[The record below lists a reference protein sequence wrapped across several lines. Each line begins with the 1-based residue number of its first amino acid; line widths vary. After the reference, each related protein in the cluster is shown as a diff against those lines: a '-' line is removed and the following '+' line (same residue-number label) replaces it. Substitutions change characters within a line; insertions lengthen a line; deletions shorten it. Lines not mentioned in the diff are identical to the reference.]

1 MKEVEHKGFTQVIFE
16 TNSKNVVDAIHNLR
30 VGNSEFS
37 SIICNI
43 KNILSL
49 NPNFV
54 AKFVKRQANMVVHT
68 LARAAI
74 FGLVAVILM
83 YYLFVF
89 LPY

>member
-43 KNILSL
+43 KNILWQSL
-49 NPNFV
+49 LN
-54 AKFVKRQANMVVHT
+54 VKQT
-68 LARAAI
+68 WLLI
-74 FGLVAVILM
+74 
-83 YYLFVF
+83 
-89 LPY
+89 P